1 MPFWLF
7 RWSASREVVDGQD
20 GFFVHPQGE
29 MTMTQTPTA
38 QPFTLPTY
46 RHSFT
51 QLDTERHA
59 LWHYLNPEPRPVFT
73 QTVLS
78 EILDVQARVK
88 LHLSTYGDKQP
99 EIHYLIIA
107 SAIPGVYSLG
117 GDLALFADLI
127 RHRQRDH
134 LLDYGRQ
141 CIECVFNS
149 FTNVGNP
156 QLTTIS
162 LVQGTALGGGFEA
175 ALANNVIVA
184 ERSASFGLP
193 EILFNLFPGM
203 GAYSLLARRLDM
215 VRAERFLSGGR
226 QYSAAELYELGVVDV
241 LAEDG
246 QGVHAVNNFI
256 RKHGRS
262 RNGLQA
268 IQQVRQRLA
277 PLAFQ
282 ELEDVVAIWVDTA
295 MRLTE
300 RDLRTMERLVAA
312 QQRLAKRTETADI
325 ASVAQEEQLVY
336 AGVA

>member
-1 MPFWLF
+1 
-7 RWSASREVVDGQD
+7 
-20 GFFVHPQGE
+20 
-29 MTMTQTPTA
+29 MTQTPMP

-59 LWHYLNPEPRPVFT
+59 LWHYLNPEPRPVFS
-73 QTVLS
+73 QMVLG
-78 EILDVQARVK
+78 EILDVQARVQ
-88 LHLSTYGDKQP
+88 LHLSTHGDNQP
-99 EIHYLIIA
+99 EIRYLIIA
-107 SAIPGVYSLG
+107 SAIPGVFSLG
-117 GDLALFADLI
+117 GDLALFAELI
-127 RHRQRDH
+127 RNRQRDH
-134 LLDYGRQ
+134 LLAYGRQ

-149 FTNVGNP
+149 VTNVGNP

-175 ALANNVIVA
+175 ALANNVVVA

-215 VRAERFLSGGR
+215 ARAERFLSSGR
-226 QYSAAELYELGVVDV
+226 QYSAAELYELGIVDV

-246 QGVHAVNNFI
+246 QGVHAVNGFI

-282 ELEDVVAIWVDTA
+282 ELEDVVTIWVDTA
-295 MRLTE
+295 MRLTD
-300 RDLRTMERLVAA
+300 RDLRTMEKLVAA
-312 QQRLAKRTETADI
+312 QQRLAKRTD
-325 ASVAQEEQLVY
+325 S
-336 AGVA
+336 AGVVPGAQAERLVCAGAA

>member
-1 MPFWLF
+1 
-7 RWSASREVVDGQD
+7 
-20 GFFVHPQGE
+20 
-29 MTMTQTPTA
+29 MTQTPMA

-59 LWHYLNPEPRPVFT
+59 LWHYLNPEPRPVFS
-73 QTVLS
+73 QTVLG
-78 EILDVQARVK
+78 EILDVQARVQ
-88 LHLSTYGDKQP
+88 LHLSTHGESQP
-99 EIHYLIIA
+99 EIRYLIIA
-107 SAIPGVYSLG
+107 SAIPGVFSLG
-117 GDLALFADLI
+117 GDLELFAELI
-127 RHRQRDH
+127 RHRNRDH
-134 LLDYGRQ
+134 LLAYGRL
-141 CIECVFNS
+141 CIECVYNS
-149 FTNVGNP
+149 VTNVGNP

-175 ALANNVIVA
+175 ALANNVVVA

-215 VRAERFLSGGR
+215 ARAERFLSSGR
-226 QYSAAELYELGVVDV
+226 QYSAAELYELGIVDV

-246 QGVHAVNNFI
+246 HGVHAVNTFI

-262 RNGLQA
+262 RNGLLA

-282 ELEDVVAIWVDTA
+282 ELEDVVMIWVDAA

-300 RDLRTMERLVAA
+300 RDLRTMEKLVAA
-312 QQRLAKRTETADI
+312 QRRLAKRT
-325 ASVAQEEQLVY
+325 ASVSAAPAAQGERFEY